1 MEAQNDDFQHKSLF
15 QKLMFSFHVK
25 LPQRNMGVSQNIRGP
40 ENQARLTSQMLCWDP
55 TIQHPQYTN
64 YSWWRQFIWT
74 LYIQCD
80 TIVTS
85 DDFIKR
91 SEADRSFFHTKL
103 IRHLSYLF
111 ADRVFFPVKRSGKKK
126 TAGCFFPA
134 GAVFYRGSGQ
144 SAVTCNLLPSTSRV
158 QVLSIWLKVH
168 GVAETTVASPKHQP
182 SCSESFRWKHQD
194 DHVMII
200 DDHVNM

>member
-1 MEAQNDDFQHKSLF
+1 MGYSHQSYLLQYLLHLISLPKLHMEAQNDDFQHKSLF

-126 TAGCFFPA
+126 RQGVFFRLELCFTEAQGNQPWH
-134 GAVFYRGSGQ
+134 
-144 SAVTCNLLPSTSRV
+144 VTCCLPLQGSRCC
-158 QVLSIWLKVH
+158 
-168 GVAETTVASPKHQP
+168 PY
-182 SCSESFRWKHQD
+182 D
-194 DHVMII
+194 
-200 DDHVNM
+200 